1 MENGEGEKIP
11 PKKKNSGLVK
21 FITFLAIVGVIVLG
35 LGFIFPGLLW
45 QQSLGISYTTED
57 YNSILEKLSYIKDA
71 APTEGT
77 ESDYTY
83 IYGSIKPVDV
93 EFTSEELTA
102 FFNENRPSYYAL
114 KNVQI
119 RINNDGTIEASAN
132 ANVDYFLDEVLGGEY
147 SRYQI
152 NQQIPALGMLPSNVN
167 LYLKFSGS
175 VTDNKTTIDVSS
187 ASVQGIEIP
196 SVYVNSSEA
205 MSVLSSGCDN
215 VMNTFSS
222 KTGSTFNKIS
232 VEGGVIKFKG
242 SVPSSLERIEN

>member
-1 MENGEGEKIP
+1 MENTEEIKVS
-11 PKKKNSGLVK
+11 PKKKKKGLVK
-21 FITFLAIVGVIVLG
+21 FITFLVIVGIIVLV
-35 LGFIFPGLLW
+35 LGFAFPGLLW
-45 QQSLGISYTTED
+45 QKSLGVTYTTED
-57 YNSILEKLSYIKDA
+57 YNSMLEKLSYIKDA

-83 IYGSIKPVDV
+83 VYGALISVDV

-102 FFNENRPSYYAL
+102 FFNEDRPSYYAL

-132 ANVDYFLDEVLGGEY
+132 ANVDYFLNEVLGGEY
-147 SRYQI
+147 SRDQI
-152 NQQIPALGMLPSNVN
+152 NEQIPALGMLPSNVN

-175 VTDNKTTIDVSS
+175 VTDNRSTVDVSS

-196 SVYVNSSEA
+196 SVYVDSSEA

-215 VMNTFSS
+215 VMNTYKS
-222 KTGSTFNKIS
+222 KTGSNFDKIS
-232 VEGGVIKFKG
+232 IENGVVKFKG

>member
-1 MENGEGEKIP
+1 MENSEGEKIP
-11 PKKKNSGLVK
+11 PKKKKKGLVK
-21 FITFLAIVGVIVLG
+21 FITFLIVIGVIVLG

-45 QQSLGISYTTED
+45 QKSLGVTYTTED
-57 YNSILEKLSYIKDA
+57 YNSMLEKLNYIKDV
-71 APTEGT
+71 APTSGAED
-77 ESDYTY
+77 DYTY
-83 IYGSIKPVDV
+83 VYGALKSVDV

-119 RINNDGTIEASAN
+119 RINDDGTIEASAN

-147 SRYQI
+147 SREQI
-152 NQQIPALGMLPSNVN
+152 NQQIPALGILPSNVN

-175 VTDNKTTIDVSS
+175 VTDNKTIVDVNS

-205 MSVLSSGCDN
+205 MNVLSSGCDN
-215 VMNTFSS
+215 VMNTYSS
-222 KTGSTFNKIS
+222 KTGSTFDKIS
-232 VEGGVIKFKG
+232 IDSGVVKFKG
-242 SVPSSLERIEN
+242 SVPSSLERIQN